1 MLLSVDVV
9 ALGNGRLSCRYE
21 WGVTLDPRTSAII
34 TGYRPQKVPPEWEHV
49 CGHVRMLVAASA
61 ERSPYRVERLL
72 TATARLAV
80 WCHRFGLP
88 DDPEVWLRHETI
100 DAFVLTG
107 CTDLAP
113 GSAQTYRS
121 WLRHMR
127 ATLAWLE
134 RGEQMPPPMK
144 APKTVSPPYSPAQLG
159 RLRGWAERLPG
170 QARGDALALMA
181 LAFGCGLTS
190 GEVAAVRTGHLRHL
204 DSGAVV
210 VTAPGTGRLIVCR
223 AAWEDVLA
231 DAADQPGNRFVFR
244 PGRAARHAKNLFSS
258 WTARH
263 TPTGGLPALSVRRLR
278 SSWIV
283 ELLSARIDLGVV
295 AAAAGMSASALAR
308 YHRFVPALDEQTTV
322 ALLRGRAC

>member
-1 MLLSVDVV
+1 M
-9 ALGNGRLSCRYE
+9 
-21 WGVTLDPRTSAII
+21 TLDPATSAKI
-34 TGYRPQKVPPEWEHV
+34 TSYRPQDAPPEWDHI
-49 CGHVRMLVAASA
+49 CGHVRMMVAASA
-61 ERSPYRVERLL
+61 DRSPYRVERLL
-72 TATARLAV
+72 TATTRLAL
-80 WCHRFGLP
+80 WCHRSGLP

-113 GSAQTYRS
+113 SSAQTYRS

-134 RGEQMPPPMK
+134 RGEQAPPPMK
-144 APKTVSPPYSPAQLG
+144 APKTVSPPYAPAQLG

-190 GEVAAVRTGHLRHL
+190 GEVAAVRTGHLRRL
-204 DSGAVV
+204 DCGAVV
-210 VTAPGTGRLIVCR
+210 VAVPDAERLIVCR

-231 DAADQPGNRFVFR
+231 RAADQPGDRFVFR
-244 PGRAARHAKNLFSS
+244 PRRAARHAKNLFSS

-263 TPTGGLPALSVRRLR
+263 QPTGGLPALSVRRLR
-278 SSWIV
+278 STWIV

-295 AAAAGMSASALAR
+295 AAAAGMSTSALAR
-308 YHRFVPALDEQTTV
+308 YQHFVPALDESTAV
-322 ALLRGRAC
+322 ALLRGRTDEQAR

>member
-1 MLLSVDVV
+1 M
-9 ALGNGRLSCRYE
+9 
-21 WGVTLDPRTSAII
+21 TLDPATSAKI
-34 TGYRPQKVPPEWEHV
+34 TSYRPQNAPPEWDRI

-72 TATARLAV
+72 TATTRLAV
-80 WCHRFGLP
+80 WCHRSGLP

-113 GSAQTYRS
+113 SSAQTYRS

-134 RGEQMPPPMK
+134 RGEQTPPPMK
-144 APKTVSPPYSPAQLG
+144 APKKVSPPYSPAQLS
-159 RLRGWAERLPG
+159 RLRGWAEHLPG

-190 GEVAAVRTGHLRHL
+190 GEVAAVRTGHLRRL
-204 DSGAVV
+204 DSGAIV
-210 VTAPGTGRLIVCR
+210 VTVPGTERLIVCR
-223 AAWEDVLA
+223 AAWEDILA
-231 DAADQPGNRFVFR
+231 QATDWPGDAFVFR
-244 PGRAARHAKNLFSS
+244 PGRASRHAKNLFSS

-263 TPTGGLPALSVRRLR
+263 RPTGGLPAVSVRRLR

-283 ELLSARIDLGVV
+283 ELLSARIDVGVV
-295 AAAAGMSASALAR
+295 AAAAGTSTSALAR
-308 YHRFVPALDEQTTV
+308 YQHFVPALSELTAV
-322 ALLRGRAC
+322 ALLRGRGR

>member
-1 MLLSVDVV
+1 M
-9 ALGNGRLSCRYE
+9 
-21 WGVTLDPRTSAII
+21 TLDAETSAKI
-34 TGYRPQKVPPEWEHV
+34 TGYRPQQVPPEWEQIA
-49 CGHVRMLVAASA
+49 GHVRMLVAASA
-61 ERSPYRVERLL
+61 DRSPYCIERLL

-80 WCHRFGLP
+80 WCHRSGLP

-107 CTDLAP
+107 CTDLTP

-134 RGEQMPPPMK
+134 RGEQAPPPMK

-190 GEVAAVRTGHLRHL
+190 GEVAAVRTGHLRRL
-204 DSGAVV
+204 DCGAIVV
-210 VTAPGTGRLIVCR
+210 AVPDTQRLIVCR
-223 AAWEDVLA
+223 AAWEDVLVH
-231 DAADQPGNRFVFR
+231 AADRPGDAFVFR

-295 AAAAGMSASALAR
+295 ADAAGMSASALAR
-308 YHRFVPALDEQTTV
+308 YQHFVPALDEPTAV
-322 ALLRGRAC
+322 ALLRGRAM

>member
-1 MLLSVDVV
+1 M
-9 ALGNGRLSCRYE
+9 
-21 WGVTLDPRTSAII
+21 TLDAETSATII
-34 TGYRPQKVPPEWEHV
+34 GYRPQNPQPEWDLV
-49 CGHVRMLVAASA
+49 AGHVRMLVAASA
-61 ERSPYRVERLL
+61 DRSPYRVQRLL
-72 TATARLAV
+72 TATTWLAV
-80 WCHRFGLP
+80 WCHRSGLP

-113 GSAQTYRS
+113 SSAQTYWA

-134 RGEQMPPPMK
+134 RGEQAPPPMT
-144 APKTVSPPYSPAQLG
+144 APKKVGPPYSPAQLG
-159 RLRGWAERLPG
+159 RLRGWAEHLHG
-170 QARGDALALMA
+170 QARTDALMLMA

-190 GEVAAVRTGHLRHL
+190 GEVAAVRTGHLRRL

-210 VTAPGTGRLIVCR
+210 VTVPGTQRLIVCR

-231 DAADQPGNRFVFR
+231 RAADRPSDAFVFR

-308 YHRFVPALDEQTTV
+308 YQHFVPALDEPTAL
-322 ALLRGRAC
+322 ALLRGKPDEQAR

>member
-1 MLLSVDVV
+1 M
-9 ALGNGRLSCRYE
+9 
-21 WGVTLDPRTSAII
+21 TLDTATSAKI
-34 TGYRPQKVPPEWEHV
+34 TSYRPQNAPPEWDHI

-72 TATARLAV
+72 TATTRLAV
-80 WCHRFGLP
+80 WCHRSGLP

-113 GSAQTYRS
+113 SSAQTYRS

-134 RGEQMPPPMK
+134 RGEQTPPPMK
-144 APKTVSPPYSPAQLG
+144 APKKVSPPYSPAQLS
-159 RLRGWAERLPG
+159 RLRGWAEHLHG

-190 GEVAAVRTGHLRHL
+190 GEVAAVRTGHLRRL
-204 DSGAVV
+204 DSGAIV
-210 VTAPGTGRLIVCR
+210 VTVPGTERLIVCR
-223 AAWEDVLA
+223 VAWEDILA
-231 DAADQPGNRFVFR
+231 QATDRPGDAFVFR
-244 PGRAARHAKNLFSS
+244 PGRASQRAKNLFSS

-263 TPTGGLPALSVRRLR
+263 RPTGGLPALSVRRLR

-283 ELLSARIDLGVV
+283 ELLSARIDVGVV

-308 YHRFVPALDEQTTV
+308 YQHFVPALDELTAV
-322 ALLRGRAC
+322 ALLRGRGR